1 MLMTP
6 SLLAN
11 CHHKWKTLTQHW
23 SLQTRLLYINM
34 LLVGL
39 MALGISVAYYTLT
52 RYDKKQQSRERLNI
66 AFKIM
71 QDDFQER
78 LQNYPEQVTG
88 FLENDTFVKWLLSSY
103 RTSPKQFF
111 SFLTVARSLLTTTNA
126 LKGFAPTLDADRLLV
141 YGGDAR
147 LLVAYYRQ
155 EQQDHVGAYL
165 RTAEGRDT
173 YLALD
178 DFARLMRE
186 LAGNAPL
193 PEVPL
198 PENLPG
204 FYPSSI
210 PATTTISFF
219 SENHQLGLRVAAPI
233 VLNKQTLGVFLCDV
247 FFKQAHVARYAALS
261 KTDIN
266 FFADNQL
273 SIGTLP
279 TQQMFPEE
287 LLAQFETCQDQF
299 SGLRP
304 LHPEIIKID
313 RLPYYQGQCALT
325 DGSRRIGAIMVNL
338 SQATEQREIRKIL
351 LAVLAVAGIIG
362 SLAMFLSQVFS
373 RRIVQAFQELNTAI
387 ARVACGDLPEPLTRV
402 YPGEFNQTKENLN
415 LLIAAANETTRIV
428 EAIAAG
434 QLSLD
439 VQERSARDR
448 LMQALNRM
456 IHHLDQILN
465 EMDNLLH
472 AIHHGQLDARG
483 NVELFAGGWR
493 KMITGMNNVIDSYI
507 KMSSLNTQLMQ
518 DNLRMGAELEVSR
531 RIQQMLLPSSEELA
545 NINGLEIVGFMQ
557 PADEVGGDYYD
568 VIHDQG
574 ILHIGIGD
582 VTGHG
587 LESGILMLMTQTA
600 IRTLINRGETDPI
613 LFLNTINRVIFQNI
627 QRMGVERS
635 LTLTM
640 VNYEAGHLHVIG
652 QHEEALV
659 VRADGRIERID
670 TIDLGF
676 PLGMVEDIRQ
686 WVAKATITLSPG
698 DGLVLYTDGITE
710 AQNAANNLYGL
721 DRLCALI
728 SIIWR
733 DSTAEMVKEAIIKDV
748 RAFIGGAMIYDDV
761 TLVVLKQK

>member
-1 MLMTP
+1 M
-6 SLLAN
+6 
-11 CHHKWKTLTQHW
+11 
-23 SLQTRLLYINM
+23 
-34 LLVGL
+34 
-39 MALGISVAYYTLT
+39 
-52 RYDKKQQSRERLNI
+52 
-66 AFKIM
+66 
-71 QDDFQER
+71 
-78 LQNYPEQVTG
+78 TG
-88 FLENDTFVKWLLSSY
+88 FLENDTFLKWLLSSY
-103 RTSPKQFF
+103 RTNPKRFF
-111 SFLTVARSLLTTTNA
+111 SFLTISRSLLTTTNA
-126 LKGFAPTLDADRLLV
+126 LKGFAPTITADRLLV
-141 YGGDAR
+141 YGSDAR

-165 RTAEGRDT
+165 RTDEGRDT

-186 LAGNAPL
+186 LAGNEPL

-198 PENLPG
+198 PENLPES
-204 FYPSSI
+204 YPSPI

-219 SENHQLGLRVAAPI
+219 SENHQLGLRVTAPI
-233 VLNKQTLGVFLCDV
+233 VLNKQMLGVFLCDV
-247 FFKQAHVARYAALS
+247 FFKQAHVARYVALS

-279 TQQMFPEE
+279 TQQMFPAE
-287 LLAQFETCQDQF
+287 LLAKFETCQDLF
-299 SGLRP
+299 SGVRPLRP
-304 LHPEIIKID
+304 ATITID
-313 RLPYYQGQCALT
+313 RQPYYQGQCALT

-338 SQATEQREIRKIL
+338 SQMTEQREIRKIL

-362 SLAMFLSQVFS
+362 SFAVFLSQVFS
-373 RRIVQAFQELNTAI
+373 RRIVQAFQELNAAI
-387 ARVACGDLPEPLTRV
+387 ARVACGDLPQPLTRV
-402 YPGEFNQTKENLN
+402 YPGEFNQTKDNLN

-439 VQERSARDR
+439 VRERSAHDR
-448 LMQALNRM
+448 LMQAIKRM
-456 IHHLDQILN
+456 IRHLN
-465 EMDNLLH
+465 EILSETDNLLH
-472 AIHHGQLDARG
+472 AIYNGQLEARG

-493 KMITGMNNVIDSYI
+493 EMITGMNNVIDTYI
-507 KMSSLNTQLMQ
+507 EMSSLNARLKE

-531 RIQQMLLPSSEELA
+531 RIQQMLLPSPEELV
-545 NINGLEIVGFMQ
+545 NIDGLEIVGFMQ

-568 VIHDQG
+568 VLHNQG
-574 ILHIGIGD
+574 MLHIGIGD

-587 LESGILMLMTQTA
+587 LESGIVMLMTQTA
-600 IRTLINRGETDPI
+600 IRTLVNRGETDPVI
-613 LFLNTINRVIFQNI
+613 FLNTINRVIFQNI

-640 VNYEAGHLHVIG
+640 VNYKTGHLRVIG
-652 QHEEALV
+652 QHEEVLV

-670 TIDLGF
+670 TVDLGF

-686 WVAKATITLSPG
+686 WVAEAPITLSSG

-721 DRLCALI
+721 ERLCAII
-728 SIIWR
+728 SMIWR
-733 DSTAEMVKEAIIKDV
+733 DSTAEAVKEAIIQDV
-748 RAFIGGAMIYDDV
+748 RAFIGGALIYDDV